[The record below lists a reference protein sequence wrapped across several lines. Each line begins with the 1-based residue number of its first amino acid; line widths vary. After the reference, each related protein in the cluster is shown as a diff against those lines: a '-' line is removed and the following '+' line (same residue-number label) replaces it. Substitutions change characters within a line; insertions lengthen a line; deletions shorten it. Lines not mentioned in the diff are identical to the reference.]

1 MRYSPFFPPLSLS
14 LSLSLSVFLSRVPGG
29 AFKPPTN
36 FGEIFTS
43 LREKAEESLQRE
55 EEEDVTDDDEHRS
68 IFIIIFFE
76 GTP

>member
-1 MRYSPFFPPLSLS
+1 
-14 LSLSLSVFLSRVPGG
+14 VPG

>member
-1 MRYSPFFPPLSLS
+1 MRYSPFFPPLS

-36 FGEIFTS
+36 FGETFTS

>member
-14 LSLSLSVFLSRVPGG
+14 LSVFLSRVPG